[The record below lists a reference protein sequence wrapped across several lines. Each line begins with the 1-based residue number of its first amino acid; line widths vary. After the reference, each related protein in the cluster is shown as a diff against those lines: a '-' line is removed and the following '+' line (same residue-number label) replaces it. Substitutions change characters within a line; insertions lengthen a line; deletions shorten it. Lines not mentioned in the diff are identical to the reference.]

1 MTKYRFEDIAYNSTE
16 KKKPVEEDKYTYIGL
31 EHLDPQCFEVTRYGS
46 EVAPIGEKLVMK
58 KGDVLFGKRRAYQKK
73 VAIAPFDGIF
83 SAHGMVLRPKE
94 KVIDPKFFPMF
105 IASDY
110 FLDSAIK
117 ISVGSLSPTI
127 NWSALK
133 ELEFEL
139 PDLNKQREL
148 AELLWAA
155 EETKHSYQNL
165 IEKSETLLQAEFQ
178 KMLLEASYKEYCLE
192 ELSLSW
198 LKGQPFKK
206 TEIVAEG
213 ENDCIHYG
221 ELFTTYGP
229 IVDTTISRTNSEIK
243 CASKVGDILFPASDV
258 TPNGLARCSTIELKN
273 VLLGG
278 DIIIMRPKSSNI
290 NTKYLSYAINAQ
302 KEQLLSRVTGSL
314 VRHISAKSLKSVIV
328 PIPAQNIQ
336 DRFVDFAEQLEIS
349 KKSITP
355 VFTNVKSVIKSII
368 NQNITQEVSHV

>member
-1 MTKYRFEDIAYNSTE
+1 MAKVCLGDVANERKENCKTNEYNDHI
-16 KKKPVEEDKYTYIGL
+16 VGL
-31 EHLDPQCFEVTRYGS
+31 EHLIPQEVTLTQWA
-46 EVAPIGEKLVMK
+46 ENIENTFTKVFH
-58 KGDVLFGKRRAYQKK
+58 KGDVLFGRRRAYLKK
-73 VAIAPFDGIF
+73 AAVAPFDGICSGDITVIEAKPNKIVPELLPF
-83 SAHGMVLRPKE
+83 IIQNDNLFDYAVEKSA
-94 KVIDPKFFPMF
+94 
-105 IASDY
+105 
-110 FLDSAIK
+110 
-117 ISVGSLSPTI
+117 GSLSPRVK
-127 NWSALK
+127 WSHLQNY
-133 ELEFEL
+133 EFEL

-155 EETKHSYQNL
+155 EETKQTYQNL
-165 IEKSETLLQAEFQ
+165 IEKSETLLQAQFQ
-178 KMLLEASYKEYCLE
+178 KMLLEVPYKEYSLE
-192 ELSLSW
+192 DLSSSW

-206 TEIVAEG
+206 TEIVNEG

-229 IVDTTISRTNSEIK
+229 IIDATISKTNSEVK
-243 CASKVGDILFPASDV
+243 CASNIGDILFPASDV

-278 DIIIMRPKSSNI
+278 DIIIMRPKSSDI
-290 NTKYLSYAINAQ
+290 NTKYLSYAINTQ

-336 DRFVDFAEQLEIS
+336 DKFVDFAEKLRIS
-349 KKSITP
+349 KKSIAP
-355 VFTNVKSVIKSII
+355 ALTNVQSVIKSII

>member
-1 MTKYRFEDIAYNSTE
+1 MAKVCLGDVANERKENCKTNEYNDHI
-16 KKKPVEEDKYTYIGL
+16 VGL
-31 EHLDPQCFEVTRYGS
+31 EHLIPQEVTLTQWA
-46 EVAPIGEKLVMK
+46 ENIENTFTKVFH
-58 KGDVLFGKRRAYQKK
+58 KGDVLFGRRRAYLKK
-73 VAIAPFDGIF
+73 AAVAPFDGICSGDITVIEAKPNKIIPELLPF
-83 SAHGMVLRPKE
+83 IIQNDNLFDFAVEKSA
-94 KVIDPKFFPMF
+94 
-105 IASDY
+105 
-110 FLDSAIK
+110 
-117 ISVGSLSPTI
+117 GSLSPRVK
-127 NWSALK
+127 WSHLQNY
-133 ELEFEL
+133 EFEL

>member
-1 MTKYRFEDIAYNSTE
+1 
-16 KKKPVEEDKYTYIGL
+16 
-31 EHLDPQCFEVTRYGS
+31 
-46 EVAPIGEKLVMK
+46 
-58 KGDVLFGKRRAYQKK
+58 
-73 VAIAPFDGIF
+73 
-83 SAHGMVLRPKE
+83 
-94 KVIDPKFFPMF
+94 MF

-110 FLDSAIK
+110 FLDAAIK

-139 PDLNKQREL
+139 PDLDKQREL
-148 AELLWAA
+148 AELLWTA
-155 EETKHSYQNL
+155 EEIKHSYQNL
-165 IEKSETLLQAEFQ
+165 IEKSEILLEANFQ
-178 KMLLEASYKEYCLE
+178 KMLLEIPYKERSLDD
-192 ELSLSW
+192 LSLSW

-206 TEIVAEG
+206 TEIVDEG
-213 ENDCIHYG
+213 ENNCIHYG

-229 IVDTTISRTNSEIK
+229 IIDSTISKTNSEVK

-278 DIIIMRPKSSNI
+278 DIIIMRPKTSEI

-336 DRFVDFAEQLEIS
+336 DQFVDFAEKLEIS
-349 KKSITP
+349 KKSI
-355 VFTNVKSVIKSII
+355 VLALTNVKAVIKSII
-368 NQNITQEVSHV
+368 NQKITKEVSHV